1 MADFFA
7 QSVHSE
13 IFTLIGEPGCAA
25 CHRNHDIKQ
34 ASDELLGLGEN
45 AVCGRCHVPGVG
57 GGAAAVAMWKL
68 IDSLRA
74 GFDTADA
81 TLAQAELA
89 GMEVSQAQFELD
101 GAQSALIS
109 ARAAVHSFDVD
120 VVKEEVQA
128 GLEITAKAQ
137 ARGQRALKELD
148 FRRLGLVISV
158 TIILALI
165 VGLLLKIRQ
174 RERTISSDPQPRQQH
189 SQGGS

>member
-1 MADFFA
+1 
-7 QSVHSE
+7 
-13 IFTLIGEPGCAA
+13 
-25 CHRNHDIKQ
+25 
-34 ASDELLGLGEN
+34 
-45 AVCGRCHVPGVG
+45 
-57 GGAAAVAMWKL
+57 
-68 IDSLRA
+68 
-74 GFDTADA
+74 
-81 TLAQAELA
+81 
-89 GMEVSQAQFELD
+89 
-101 GAQSALIS
+101 
-109 ARAAVHSFDVD
+109 

-148 FRRLGLVISV
+148 FRRLGLAISV